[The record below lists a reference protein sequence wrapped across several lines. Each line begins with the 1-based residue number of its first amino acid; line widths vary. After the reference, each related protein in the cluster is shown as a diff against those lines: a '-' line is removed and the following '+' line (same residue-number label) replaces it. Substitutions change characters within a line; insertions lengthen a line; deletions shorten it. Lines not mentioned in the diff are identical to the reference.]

1 MYKRNKKLACTIALT
16 IIMSINTVYNS
27 GIIVYASQNN
37 NLSLEFAIEKN
48 IRNINIISDT
58 EITVQ
63 DAKKWAKNNGATETF
78 VNLADLYWK
87 YSKSNGN
94 VNPALA
100 YVQAAHETGFGRFGG
115 VLDESYYNPCGM
127 KNTNAGINDDT
138 IKEAHKK
145 FDSWEHGV
153 LAHLDHLALYAGSNG
168 YPKKNIEQSYV
179 EDGLDNESTYDPRHF
194 AYLAGSAKTA
204 LDLSG
209 SWAAGNYGEKLIRFY
224 NELIKVN
231 EQSRRGWYHDD
242 NYNWYY
248 YNEDGELHK
257 GWLILPAG
265 KYYLGSDGVMKKGWY
280 EESGKKYYFNEY
292 GAAVVGQTIEIDGK
306 EYKFDK
312 DGVLIKSIIT
322 GWYHDDNYNWYYY
335 NEDGELH
342 KGWLILPE
350 GKYYLGSDGVMK
362 KGWYE
367 ESGKKYYFN
376 EYGAAVVGQTI
387 EIDGKEYKF
396 DKDGVLIKSII
407 TGWYHDDNYNWYY
420 YNEDGELHKGWLILP
435 EGKYYLGSDGVM
447 KKGWY
452 EESGKKYYFNEYGA
466 AVVGQTIEID
476 GKEYK
481 FDKDGVLIKSIITG
495 WYHDDNYN
503 WYYYNEDGELH
514 KGWLILPEGKY
525 YLGSDGVMK
534 KGWYE
539 ESGKKYYFNE
549 YGAAVVGQT
558 IEIDGKEYKFDK
570 DGVLI
575 KSIITGWYHD
585 DNYNWYYYNEDG
597 ELHKGWLILPEG
609 KYYLGSD
616 GVMKKG
622 WYEESG
628 KKYYFNEYG
637 AAVVGQTI
645 EIDGEQYT
653 FDKNGV
659 LQIRVGW
666 FQDRDKWY
674 YYDENG
680 KLHKGWLTLLEDKFY
695 FDENGEMQTYWK
707 QIQGKWYYF
716 GADGKQVKG
725 WLKSNDIRYYF
736 KEDGSAAVGWNNIDG
751 YDYFFYE
758 GCNMAQLEFV
768 GNTYVGLNG
777 VAKYPDK
784 GDKYRIVIDPGH
796 YNQGDKG
803 TVKTHDGITYEEGV
817 INMQVAEI
825 LKTKLEE
832 QGYEVLL
839 TRTANDYGLKDTL
852 ENRVVLANNNNADL
866 FISIHQDSFTDPSAN
881 GMTIFYDTYR
891 PNIDNIGVKVDASG
905 NKYDE
910 SPSRAA
916 KISKDFAINLTK
928 SLPNSLNIR
937 NRGAKYA
944 NWYVTRNTLMPSLLI
959 ECGFLSNP
967 TEAKKISDKSH
978 QSKMASLLVENI
990 NTLFRK

>member
-1 MYKRNKKLACTIALT
+1 MNKRNKKLVCTVSLAIV
-16 IIMSINTVYNS
+16 MSINTVCNT
-27 GIIVYASQNN
+27 GMIVYANQNN
-37 NLSLEFAIEKN
+37 NSSLEFAVEKN
-48 IRNINIISDT
+48 IKNINIISDT
-58 EITVQ
+58 DITVQ

-87 YSKSNGN
+87 HSKSNGN

-138 IKEAHKK
+138 IKEAHKR

-179 EDGLDNESTYDPRHF
+179 EEGLDKQSTYDPRHF

-231 EQSRRGWYHDD
+231 EQNRRGWYHDS

-248 YNEDGELHK
+248 YNENGELYR
-257 GWLILPAG
+257 GWLILPEG
-265 KYYLGSDGVMKKGWY
+265 KYYLGSDGIMKKGWY

-312 DGVLIKSIIT
+312 DGVLIKNIIT

-335 NEDGELH
+335 NEDGKLH

-350 GKYYLGSDGVMK
+350 GKYYLGLDGIMK

-396 DKDGVLIKSII
+396 DKDGVLIKNII

-420 YNEDGELHKGWLILP
+420 YNEDGKLHKGWLILP
-435 EGKYYLGSDGVM
+435 EGKYYLGSDGIM

-466 AVVGQTIEID
+466 AIVGQT
-476 GKEYK
+476 
-481 FDKDGVLIKSIITG
+481 VIIS
-495 WYHDDNYN
+495 
-503 WYYYNEDGELH
+503 GE
-514 KGWLILPEGKY
+514 E
-525 YLGSDGVMK
+525 
-534 KGWYE
+534 
-539 ESGKKYYFNE
+539 
-549 YGAAVVGQT
+549 
-558 IEIDGKEYKFDK
+558 
-570 DGVLI
+570 
-575 KSIITGWYHD
+575 
-585 DNYNWYYYNEDG
+585 
-597 ELHKGWLILPEG
+597 
-609 KYYLGSD
+609 
-616 GVMKKG
+616 
-622 WYEESG
+622 
-628 KKYYFNEYG
+628 
-637 AAVVGQTI
+637 
-645 EIDGEQYT
+645 YT

-666 FQDRDKWY
+666 FKDKDKDKWY

-680 KLHKGWLTLLEDKFY
+680 KIHKGWLNLLEGKFY

-707 QIQGKWYYF
+707 QIQDKWYYF
-716 GADGKQVKG
+716 GPDGKQVKG

-736 KEDGSAAVGWNNIDG
+736 KEDGSAAIGWNNIDG
-751 YDYFFYE
+751 NDYYFYE
-758 GCNMAQLEFV
+758 GCNMAQLEFI
-768 GNTYVGLNG
+768 GNTYVGVNG
-777 VAKYPDK
+777 VAKYPSK

-803 TVKTHDGITYEEGV
+803 TVQTHDGITYEEGV

-839 TRTANDYGLKDTL
+839 TRTADDYGLKDTL
-852 ENRVVLANNNNADL
+852 ENRVVFANNNNADL

-891 PNIDNIGVKVDASG
+891 PNVDNIGVKVDSSG

-916 KISKDFAINLTK
+916 KLSKDLAIALTK
-928 SLPNSLNIR
+928 SLPDSLNIR
-937 NRGAKYA
+937 NRGSKYA
-944 NWYVTRNTLMPSLLI
+944 NWYVTRNTIMPSLLI

>member
-265 KYYLGSDGVMKKGWY
+265 KYYLGLDGVMKKGWY

-342 KGWLILPE
+342 KGWLILP
-350 GKYYLGSDGVMK
+350 
-362 KGWYE
+362 
-367 ESGKKYYFN
+367 
-376 EYGAAVVGQTI
+376 A
-387 EIDGKEYKF
+387 
-396 DKDGVLIKSII
+396 
-407 TGWYHDDNYNWYY
+407 
-420 YNEDGELHKGWLILP
+420 
-435 EGKYYLGSDGVM
+435 
-447 KKGWY
+447 
-452 EESGKKYYFNEYGA
+452 
-466 AVVGQTIEID
+466 
-476 GKEYK
+476 
-481 FDKDGVLIKSIITG
+481 
-495 WYHDDNYN
+495 
-503 WYYYNEDGELH
+503 
-514 KGWLILPEGKY
+514 
-525 YLGSDGVMK
+525 
-534 KGWYE
+534 
-539 ESGKKYYFNE
+539 
-549 YGAAVVGQT
+549 
-558 IEIDGKEYKFDK
+558 
-570 DGVLI
+570 
-575 KSIITGWYHD
+575 
-585 DNYNWYYYNEDG
+585 
-597 ELHKGWLILPEG
+597 G

>member
-1 MYKRNKKLACTIALT
+1 
-16 IIMSINTVYNS
+16 
-27 GIIVYASQNN
+27 
-37 NLSLEFAIEKN
+37 
-48 IRNINIISDT
+48 
-58 EITVQ
+58 
-63 DAKKWAKNNGATETF
+63 
-78 VNLADLYWK
+78 
-87 YSKSNGN
+87 
-94 VNPALA
+94 
-100 YVQAAHETGFGRFGG
+100 
-115 VLDESYYNPCGM
+115 
-127 KNTNAGINDDT
+127 
-138 IKEAHKK
+138 
-145 FDSWEHGV
+145 
-153 LAHLDHLALYAGSNG
+153 
-168 YPKKNIEQSYV
+168 
-179 EDGLDNESTYDPRHF
+179 
-194 AYLAGSAKTA
+194 
-204 LDLSG
+204 
-209 SWAAGNYGEKLIRFY
+209 
-224 NELIKVN
+224 
-231 EQSRRGWYHDD
+231 
-242 NYNWYY
+242 
-248 YNEDGELHK
+248 
-257 GWLILPAG
+257 
-265 KYYLGSDGVMKKGWY
+265 
-280 EESGKKYYFNEY
+280 
-292 GAAVVGQTIEIDGK
+292 
-306 EYKFDK
+306 
-312 DGVLIKSIIT
+312 
-322 GWYHDDNYNWYYY
+322 
-335 NEDGELH
+335 
-342 KGWLILPE
+342 
-350 GKYYLGSDGVMK
+350 
-362 KGWYE
+362 
-367 ESGKKYYFN
+367 
-376 EYGAAVVGQTI
+376 
-387 EIDGKEYKF
+387 
-396 DKDGVLIKSII
+396 
-407 TGWYHDDNYNWYY
+407 
-420 YNEDGELHKGWLILP
+420 
-435 EGKYYLGSDGVM
+435 
-447 KKGWY
+447 
-452 EESGKKYYFNEYGA
+452 
-466 AVVGQTIEID
+466 
-476 GKEYK
+476 
-481 FDKDGVLIKSIITG
+481 
-495 WYHDDNYN
+495 
-503 WYYYNEDGELH
+503 
-514 KGWLILPEGKY
+514 
-525 YLGSDGVMK
+525 MK

>member
-179 EDGLDNESTYDPRHF
+179 EDGLDNESTYDSRHF

-257 GWLILPAG
+257 GWLILPA
-265 KYYLGSDGVMKKGWY
+265 
-280 EESGKKYYFNEY
+280 
-292 GAAVVGQTIEIDGK
+292 
-306 EYKFDK
+306 
-312 DGVLIKSIIT
+312 
-322 GWYHDDNYNWYYY
+322 
-335 NEDGELH
+335 
-342 KGWLILPE
+342 
-350 GKYYLGSDGVMK
+350 
-362 KGWYE
+362 
-367 ESGKKYYFN
+367 
-376 EYGAAVVGQTI
+376 
-387 EIDGKEYKF
+387 
-396 DKDGVLIKSII
+396 
-407 TGWYHDDNYNWYY
+407 
-420 YNEDGELHKGWLILP
+420 
-435 EGKYYLGSDGVM
+435 
-447 KKGWY
+447 
-452 EESGKKYYFNEYGA
+452 
-466 AVVGQTIEID
+466 
-476 GKEYK
+476 
-481 FDKDGVLIKSIITG
+481 
-495 WYHDDNYN
+495 
-503 WYYYNEDGELH
+503 
-514 KGWLILPEGKY
+514 GKY

>member
-37 NLSLEFAIEKN
+37 NSSLEFAIEKN
-48 IRNINIISDT
+48 IKNINIISDT
-58 EITVQ
+58 EVTVQ

-138 IKEAHKK
+138 IKEAHKR

-153 LAHLDHLALYAGSNG
+153 LAHLDHLALYAGSSG

-248 YNEDGELHK
+248 YNE
-257 GWLILPAG
+257 
-265 KYYLGSDGVMKKGWY
+265 
-280 EESGKKYYFNEY
+280 N
-292 GAAVVGQTIEIDGK
+292 
-306 EYKFDK
+306 
-312 DGVLIKSIIT
+312 
-322 GWYHDDNYNWYYY
+322 
-335 NEDGELH
+335 GELH

-420 YNEDGELHKGWLILP
+420 YNENGELHKGWLILP

-503 WYYYNEDGELH
+503 WYYYNENGELH

-585 DNYNWYYYNEDG
+585 DNYNWYYYNENG

-645 EIDGEQYT
+645 EIDGEEYT

-803 TVKTHDGITYEEGV
+803 TVQTHDGITYEEGV

>member
-179 EDGLDNESTYDPRHF
+179 EDGLDNESTYDSRHF

-231 EQSRRGWYHDD
+231 EQSRR
-242 NYNWYY
+242 
-248 YNEDGELHK
+248 
-257 GWLILPAG
+257 
-265 KYYLGSDGVMKKGWY
+265 
-280 EESGKKYYFNEY
+280 
-292 GAAVVGQTIEIDGK
+292 
-306 EYKFDK
+306 
-312 DGVLIKSIIT
+312 
-322 GWYHDDNYNWYYY
+322 
-335 NEDGELH
+335 
-342 KGWLILPE
+342 
-350 GKYYLGSDGVMK
+350 
-362 KGWYE
+362 
-367 ESGKKYYFN
+367 
-376 EYGAAVVGQTI
+376 
-387 EIDGKEYKF
+387 
-396 DKDGVLIKSII
+396 
-407 TGWYHDDNYNWYY
+407 
-420 YNEDGELHKGWLILP
+420 
-435 EGKYYLGSDGVM
+435 
-447 KKGWY
+447 
-452 EESGKKYYFNEYGA
+452 
-466 AVVGQTIEID
+466 
-476 GKEYK
+476 
-481 FDKDGVLIKSIITG
+481 
-495 WYHDDNYN
+495 
-503 WYYYNEDGELH
+503 
-514 KGWLILPEGKY
+514 
-525 YLGSDGVMK
+525 
-534 KGWYE
+534 
-539 ESGKKYYFNE
+539 
-549 YGAAVVGQT
+549 
-558 IEIDGKEYKFDK
+558 
-570 DGVLI
+570 
-575 KSIITGWYHD
+575 GWYHD

>member
-1 MYKRNKKLACTIALT
+1 MNKRNKKLVCTVSLAIV
-16 IIMSINTVYNS
+16 MSINTVCNT
-27 GIIVYASQNN
+27 GMIVYANQNN
-37 NLSLEFAIEKN
+37 NSSLEFAVEKN
-48 IRNINIISDT
+48 IKNINIISDT
-58 EITVQ
+58 DITVQ

-87 YSKSNGN
+87 HSKSNGN

-138 IKEAHKK
+138 IKEAHKR

-179 EDGLDNESTYDPRHF
+179 EEGLDKQSTYDPRHF

-231 EQSRRGWYHDD
+231 EQNRRGWYHDS

-248 YNEDGELHK
+248 YNENGELYR
-257 GWLILPAG
+257 GWLILPEG
-265 KYYLGSDGVMKKGWY
+265 KYYLGSDGIMKKGWY

-292 GAAVVGQTIEIDGK
+292 GAAIVGQT
-306 EYKFDK
+306 
-312 DGVLIKSIIT
+312 VIIS
-322 GWYHDDNYNWYYY
+322 
-335 NEDGELH
+335 GE
-342 KGWLILPE
+342 E
-350 GKYYLGSDGVMK
+350 
-362 KGWYE
+362 
-367 ESGKKYYFN
+367 
-376 EYGAAVVGQTI
+376 
-387 EIDGKEYKF
+387 
-396 DKDGVLIKSII
+396 
-407 TGWYHDDNYNWYY
+407 
-420 YNEDGELHKGWLILP
+420 
-435 EGKYYLGSDGVM
+435 
-447 KKGWY
+447 
-452 EESGKKYYFNEYGA
+452 
-466 AVVGQTIEID
+466 
-476 GKEYK
+476 
-481 FDKDGVLIKSIITG
+481 
-495 WYHDDNYN
+495 
-503 WYYYNEDGELH
+503 
-514 KGWLILPEGKY
+514 
-525 YLGSDGVMK
+525 
-534 KGWYE
+534 
-539 ESGKKYYFNE
+539 
-549 YGAAVVGQT
+549 
-558 IEIDGKEYKFDK
+558 
-570 DGVLI
+570 
-575 KSIITGWYHD
+575 
-585 DNYNWYYYNEDG
+585 
-597 ELHKGWLILPEG
+597 
-609 KYYLGSD
+609 
-616 GVMKKG
+616 
-622 WYEESG
+622 
-628 KKYYFNEYG
+628 
-637 AAVVGQTI
+637 
-645 EIDGEQYT
+645 YT

-666 FQDRDKWY
+666 FKDKDKWY

-680 KLHKGWLTLLEDKFY
+680 KIHKGWLNLLEGKFY

-707 QIQGKWYYF
+707 QIQDKWYYF
-716 GADGKQVKG
+716 GPDGKQVKG

-736 KEDGSAAVGWNNIDG
+736 KEDGSAAIGWNNIDG
-751 YDYFFYE
+751 NDYYFYE
-758 GCNMAQLEFV
+758 GCNMAQLEFI
-768 GNTYVGLNG
+768 GNTYVGVNG
-777 VAKYPDK
+777 VAKYPSK

-803 TVKTHDGITYEEGV
+803 TVQTHDGITYEEGV

-839 TRTANDYGLKDTL
+839 TRTADDYGLKDTL
-852 ENRVVLANNNNADL
+852 ENRVVFANNNNADL

-891 PNIDNIGVKVDASG
+891 PNVDNIGVKVDSSG

-916 KISKDFAINLTK
+916 KLSKDLAIALTK
-928 SLPNSLNIR
+928 SLPDSLNIR
-937 NRGAKYA
+937 NRGSKYA
-944 NWYVTRNTLMPSLLI
+944 NWYVTRNTIMPSLLI

>member
-1 MYKRNKKLACTIALT
+1 MNKRNKKLVCTVSLAIV
-16 IIMSINTVYNS
+16 MSINTVCNT
-27 GIIVYASQNN
+27 GMIVYANQNN
-37 NLSLEFAIEKN
+37 NSSLEFAVEKN
-48 IRNINIISDT
+48 IKNINIISDT
-58 EITVQ
+58 DITVQ

-87 YSKSNGN
+87 HSKSNGN

-138 IKEAHKK
+138 IKEAHKR

-179 EDGLDNESTYDPRHF
+179 EEGLDKQSTYDPRHF

-231 EQSRRGWYHDD
+231 EQNRRGWYHDS

-248 YNEDGELHK
+248 YNENGELYR
-257 GWLILPAG
+257 GWLILPEG
-265 KYYLGSDGVMKKGWY
+265 KYYLGSDGIMKKGWY

-312 DGVLIKSIIT
+312 DGVLIKNIIT

-335 NEDGELH
+335 NEDGKLH

-350 GKYYLGSDGVMK
+350 GKYYLGSDGIMK

-376 EYGAAVVGQTI
+376 EYGAAIVGQT
-387 EIDGKEYKF
+387 
-396 DKDGVLIKSII
+396 VII
-407 TGWYHDDNYNWYY
+407 S
-420 YNEDGELHKGWLILP
+420 GE
-435 EGKYYLGSDGVM
+435 E
-447 KKGWY
+447 
-452 EESGKKYYFNEYGA
+452 
-466 AVVGQTIEID
+466 
-476 GKEYK
+476 
-481 FDKDGVLIKSIITG
+481 
-495 WYHDDNYN
+495 
-503 WYYYNEDGELH
+503 
-514 KGWLILPEGKY
+514 
-525 YLGSDGVMK
+525 
-534 KGWYE
+534 
-539 ESGKKYYFNE
+539 
-549 YGAAVVGQT
+549 
-558 IEIDGKEYKFDK
+558 
-570 DGVLI
+570 
-575 KSIITGWYHD
+575 
-585 DNYNWYYYNEDG
+585 
-597 ELHKGWLILPEG
+597 
-609 KYYLGSD
+609 
-616 GVMKKG
+616 
-622 WYEESG
+622 
-628 KKYYFNEYG
+628 
-637 AAVVGQTI
+637 
-645 EIDGEQYT
+645 YT

-666 FQDRDKWY
+666 FKDKDKDKWY

-680 KLHKGWLTLLEDKFY
+680 KIHKGWLNLLEGKFY

-707 QIQGKWYYF
+707 QIQDKWYYF
-716 GADGKQVKG
+716 GPDGKQVKG

-736 KEDGSAAVGWNNIDG
+736 KEDGSAAIGWNNIDG
-751 YDYFFYE
+751 NDYYFYE
-758 GCNMAQLEFV
+758 GCNMAQLEFI
-768 GNTYVGLNG
+768 GNTYVGVNG
-777 VAKYPDK
+777 VAKYPSK

-803 TVKTHDGITYEEGV
+803 TVQTHDGITYEEGV

-839 TRTANDYGLKDTL
+839 TRTADDYGLKDTL
-852 ENRVVLANNNNADL
+852 ENRVVFANNNNADL

-891 PNIDNIGVKVDASG
+891 PNVDNIGVKVDSSG

-916 KISKDFAINLTK
+916 KLSKDLAIALTK
-928 SLPNSLNIR
+928 SLPDSLNIR
-937 NRGAKYA
+937 NRGSKYA
-944 NWYVTRNTLMPSLLI
+944 NWYVTRNTIMPSLLI

>member
-1 MYKRNKKLACTIALT
+1 MNKRNKKLVCTVSLAIV
-16 IIMSINTVYNS
+16 MSINTVCNT
-27 GIIVYASQNN
+27 GMIVYANQNN
-37 NLSLEFAIEKN
+37 NSSLEFAVEKN
-48 IRNINIISDT
+48 IKNINIISDT
-58 EITVQ
+58 DITVQ

-87 YSKSNGN
+87 HSKSNGN

-138 IKEAHKK
+138 IKEAHKR

-179 EDGLDNESTYDPRHF
+179 EEGLDKQSTYDPRHF

-231 EQSRRGWYHDD
+231 EQNRRGWYHDS

-248 YNEDGELHK
+248 YNENGELYR
-257 GWLILPAG
+257 GWLILPEG
-265 KYYLGSDGVMKKGWY
+265 KYYLGSDGIMKKGWY

-312 DGVLIKSIIT
+312 DGVLIKNIIT

-335 NEDGELH
+335 NEDGKLH

-350 GKYYLGSDGVMK
+350 GKYYLGLDGIMK

-376 EYGAAVVGQTI
+376 EYGAAIVGQT
-387 EIDGKEYKF
+387 
-396 DKDGVLIKSII
+396 VII
-407 TGWYHDDNYNWYY
+407 S
-420 YNEDGELHKGWLILP
+420 GE
-435 EGKYYLGSDGVM
+435 E
-447 KKGWY
+447 
-452 EESGKKYYFNEYGA
+452 
-466 AVVGQTIEID
+466 
-476 GKEYK
+476 
-481 FDKDGVLIKSIITG
+481 
-495 WYHDDNYN
+495 
-503 WYYYNEDGELH
+503 
-514 KGWLILPEGKY
+514 
-525 YLGSDGVMK
+525 
-534 KGWYE
+534 
-539 ESGKKYYFNE
+539 
-549 YGAAVVGQT
+549 
-558 IEIDGKEYKFDK
+558 
-570 DGVLI
+570 
-575 KSIITGWYHD
+575 
-585 DNYNWYYYNEDG
+585 
-597 ELHKGWLILPEG
+597 
-609 KYYLGSD
+609 
-616 GVMKKG
+616 
-622 WYEESG
+622 
-628 KKYYFNEYG
+628 
-637 AAVVGQTI
+637 
-645 EIDGEQYT
+645 YT

-666 FQDRDKWY
+666 FKDKDKDKWY

-680 KLHKGWLTLLEDKFY
+680 KIHKGWLNLLEGKFY

-707 QIQGKWYYF
+707 QIQDKWYYF
-716 GADGKQVKG
+716 GPDGKQVKG

-736 KEDGSAAVGWNNIDG
+736 KEDGSAAIGWNNIDG
-751 YDYFFYE
+751 NDYYFYE
-758 GCNMAQLEFV
+758 GCNMAQLEFI
-768 GNTYVGLNG
+768 GNTYVGVNG
-777 VAKYPDK
+777 VAKYPSK

-803 TVKTHDGITYEEGV
+803 TVQTHDGITYEEGV

-839 TRTANDYGLKDTL
+839 TRTADDYGLKDTL
-852 ENRVVLANNNNADL
+852 ENRVVFANNNNADL

-891 PNIDNIGVKVDASG
+891 PNVDNIGVKVDSSG

-916 KISKDFAINLTK
+916 KLSKDLAIALTK
-928 SLPNSLNIR
+928 SLPDSLNIR
-937 NRGAKYA
+937 NRGSKYA
-944 NWYVTRNTLMPSLLI
+944 NWYVTRNTIMPSLLI

>member
-179 EDGLDNESTYDPRHF
+179 EEGLDNESTYDPRHF

-342 KGWLILPE
+342 KGWLILPA

-435 EGKYYLGSDGVM
+435 AGKYYLGSDGVM

-514 KGWLILPEGKY
+514 KGWLILP
-525 YLGSDGVMK
+525 
-534 KGWYE
+534 
-539 ESGKKYYFNE
+539 
-549 YGAAVVGQT
+549 A
-558 IEIDGKEYKFDK
+558 
-570 DGVLI
+570 
-575 KSIITGWYHD
+575 
-585 DNYNWYYYNEDG
+585 
-597 ELHKGWLILPEG
+597 G

>member
-1 MYKRNKKLACTIALT
+1 
-16 IIMSINTVYNS
+16 
-27 GIIVYASQNN
+27 
-37 NLSLEFAIEKN
+37 
-48 IRNINIISDT
+48 
-58 EITVQ
+58 
-63 DAKKWAKNNGATETF
+63 
-78 VNLADLYWK
+78 
-87 YSKSNGN
+87 
-94 VNPALA
+94 
-100 YVQAAHETGFGRFGG
+100 
-115 VLDESYYNPCGM
+115 
-127 KNTNAGINDDT
+127 
-138 IKEAHKK
+138 
-145 FDSWEHGV
+145 
-153 LAHLDHLALYAGSNG
+153 
-168 YPKKNIEQSYV
+168 
-179 EDGLDNESTYDPRHF
+179 
-194 AYLAGSAKTA
+194 
-204 LDLSG
+204 
-209 SWAAGNYGEKLIRFY
+209 
-224 NELIKVN
+224 
-231 EQSRRGWYHDD
+231 HDD

-257 GWLILPAG
+257 GWLILPA
-265 KYYLGSDGVMKKGWY
+265 
-280 EESGKKYYFNEY
+280 
-292 GAAVVGQTIEIDGK
+292 
-306 EYKFDK
+306 
-312 DGVLIKSIIT
+312 
-322 GWYHDDNYNWYYY
+322 
-335 NEDGELH
+335 
-342 KGWLILPE
+342 
-350 GKYYLGSDGVMK
+350 
-362 KGWYE
+362 
-367 ESGKKYYFN
+367 
-376 EYGAAVVGQTI
+376 
-387 EIDGKEYKF
+387 
-396 DKDGVLIKSII
+396 
-407 TGWYHDDNYNWYY
+407 
-420 YNEDGELHKGWLILP
+420 
-435 EGKYYLGSDGVM
+435 
-447 KKGWY
+447 
-452 EESGKKYYFNEYGA
+452 
-466 AVVGQTIEID
+466 
-476 GKEYK
+476 
-481 FDKDGVLIKSIITG
+481 
-495 WYHDDNYN
+495 
-503 WYYYNEDGELH
+503 
-514 KGWLILPEGKY
+514 
-525 YLGSDGVMK
+525 
-534 KGWYE
+534 
-539 ESGKKYYFNE
+539 
-549 YGAAVVGQT
+549 
-558 IEIDGKEYKFDK
+558 
-570 DGVLI
+570 
-575 KSIITGWYHD
+575 
-585 DNYNWYYYNEDG
+585 
-597 ELHKGWLILPEG
+597 G

-695 FDENGEMQTYWK
+695 FNENGEMQTYWK

-716 GADGKQVKG
+716 GANGKQVKG

>member
-1 MYKRNKKLACTIALT
+1 MNKRNKKLVCTVSLAIV
-16 IIMSINTVYNS
+16 MSINTVCNT
-27 GIIVYASQNN
+27 GMIVYANQNN
-37 NLSLEFAIEKN
+37 NSSLEFAVEKN
-48 IRNINIISDT
+48 IKNINIISDT
-58 EITVQ
+58 DITVQ

-87 YSKSNGN
+87 HSKSNGN

-138 IKEAHKK
+138 IKEAHKR

-179 EDGLDNESTYDPRHF
+179 EEGLDKQSTYDPRHF

-231 EQSRRGWYHDD
+231 EQNRRGWYHDS

-248 YNEDGELHK
+248 YNENGELYR
-257 GWLILPAG
+257 GWLILPEG
-265 KYYLGSDGVMKKGWY
+265 KYYLGSDGIMKKGWY

-292 GAAVVGQTIEIDGK
+292 GAAIVGQT
-306 EYKFDK
+306 
-312 DGVLIKSIIT
+312 VIIS
-322 GWYHDDNYNWYYY
+322 
-335 NEDGELH
+335 GE
-342 KGWLILPE
+342 E
-350 GKYYLGSDGVMK
+350 
-362 KGWYE
+362 
-367 ESGKKYYFN
+367 
-376 EYGAAVVGQTI
+376 
-387 EIDGKEYKF
+387 
-396 DKDGVLIKSII
+396 
-407 TGWYHDDNYNWYY
+407 
-420 YNEDGELHKGWLILP
+420 
-435 EGKYYLGSDGVM
+435 
-447 KKGWY
+447 
-452 EESGKKYYFNEYGA
+452 
-466 AVVGQTIEID
+466 
-476 GKEYK
+476 
-481 FDKDGVLIKSIITG
+481 
-495 WYHDDNYN
+495 
-503 WYYYNEDGELH
+503 
-514 KGWLILPEGKY
+514 
-525 YLGSDGVMK
+525 
-534 KGWYE
+534 
-539 ESGKKYYFNE
+539 
-549 YGAAVVGQT
+549 
-558 IEIDGKEYKFDK
+558 
-570 DGVLI
+570 
-575 KSIITGWYHD
+575 
-585 DNYNWYYYNEDG
+585 
-597 ELHKGWLILPEG
+597 
-609 KYYLGSD
+609 
-616 GVMKKG
+616 
-622 WYEESG
+622 
-628 KKYYFNEYG
+628 
-637 AAVVGQTI
+637 
-645 EIDGEQYT
+645 YT

-666 FQDRDKWY
+666 FKDKDKDKWY

-680 KLHKGWLTLLEDKFY
+680 KIHKGWLNLLEGKFY

-707 QIQGKWYYF
+707 QIQDKWYYF
-716 GADGKQVKG
+716 GPDGKQVKG

-736 KEDGSAAVGWNNIDG
+736 KEDGSAAIGWNNIDG
-751 YDYFFYE
+751 NDYYFYE
-758 GCNMAQLEFV
+758 GCNMAQLEFI
-768 GNTYVGLNG
+768 GNTYVGVNG
-777 VAKYPDK
+777 VAKYPSK

-803 TVKTHDGITYEEGV
+803 TVQTHDGITYEEGV

-839 TRTANDYGLKDTL
+839 TRTADDYGLKDTL
-852 ENRVVLANNNNADL
+852 ENRVVFANNNNADL

-891 PNIDNIGVKVDASG
+891 PNVDNIGVKVDSSG

-916 KISKDFAINLTK
+916 KLSKDLAIALTK
-928 SLPNSLNIR
+928 SLPDSLNIR
-937 NRGAKYA
+937 NRGSKYA
-944 NWYVTRNTLMPSLLI
+944 NWYVTRNTIMPSLLI

>member
-1 MYKRNKKLACTIALT
+1 MNKRNKKLVCTVSLAIV
-16 IIMSINTVYNS
+16 MSINTVCNT
-27 GIIVYASQNN
+27 GMIVYANQNN
-37 NLSLEFAIEKN
+37 NSSLEFAVEKN
-48 IRNINIISDT
+48 IKNINIISDT
-58 EITVQ
+58 DITVQ

-87 YSKSNGN
+87 HSKSNGN

-138 IKEAHKK
+138 IKEAHKR

-179 EDGLDNESTYDPRHF
+179 EEGLDKQSTYDPRHF

-231 EQSRRGWYHDD
+231 EQNRRGWYHDS

-248 YNEDGELHK
+248 YNENGELYR
-257 GWLILPAG
+257 GWLILPEG
-265 KYYLGSDGVMKKGWY
+265 KYYLGSDGIMKKGWY

-312 DGVLIKSIIT
+312 DGVLIKNIIT

-335 NEDGELH
+335 NEDGKLH

-350 GKYYLGSDGVMK
+350 GKYYLGLDGIMK

-376 EYGAAVVGQTI
+376 KYGAAVVGQTI

-396 DKDGVLIKSII
+396 DKDGVLIKNII

-420 YNEDGELHKGWLILP
+420 YNEDGKLHKGWLILP
-435 EGKYYLGSDGVM
+435 EGKYYLGSDGIM

-466 AVVGQTIEID
+466 AIVGQT
-476 GKEYK
+476 
-481 FDKDGVLIKSIITG
+481 VIIS
-495 WYHDDNYN
+495 
-503 WYYYNEDGELH
+503 GE
-514 KGWLILPEGKY
+514 E
-525 YLGSDGVMK
+525 
-534 KGWYE
+534 
-539 ESGKKYYFNE
+539 
-549 YGAAVVGQT
+549 
-558 IEIDGKEYKFDK
+558 
-570 DGVLI
+570 
-575 KSIITGWYHD
+575 
-585 DNYNWYYYNEDG
+585 
-597 ELHKGWLILPEG
+597 
-609 KYYLGSD
+609 
-616 GVMKKG
+616 
-622 WYEESG
+622 
-628 KKYYFNEYG
+628 
-637 AAVVGQTI
+637 
-645 EIDGEQYT
+645 YT

-666 FQDRDKWY
+666 FKDKDKWY

-680 KLHKGWLTLLEDKFY
+680 KIHKGWLNLLEGKFY

-707 QIQGKWYYF
+707 QIQDKWYYF
-716 GADGKQVKG
+716 GPDGKQVKG

-736 KEDGSAAVGWNNIDG
+736 KEDGSAAIGWNNIDG
-751 YDYFFYE
+751 NDYYFYE
-758 GCNMAQLEFV
+758 GCNMAQLEFI
-768 GNTYVGLNG
+768 GNTYVGVNG
-777 VAKYPDK
+777 VAKYPSK

-803 TVKTHDGITYEEGV
+803 TVQTHDGITYEEGV

-839 TRTANDYGLKDTL
+839 TRTADDYGLKDTL
-852 ENRVVLANNNNADL
+852 ENRVVFANNNNADL

-891 PNIDNIGVKVDASG
+891 PNVDNIGVKVDSSG

-916 KISKDFAINLTK
+916 KLSKDLAIALTK
-928 SLPNSLNIR
+928 SLPDSLNIR
-937 NRGAKYA
+937 NRGSKYA
-944 NWYVTRNTLMPSLLI
+944 NWYVTRNTIMPSLLI

>member
-1 MYKRNKKLACTIALT
+1 MNKRNKKLVCTVSLAIV
-16 IIMSINTVYNS
+16 MSINTVCNT
-27 GIIVYASQNN
+27 GMIVYANQNN
-37 NLSLEFAIEKN
+37 NSSLEFAVEKN
-48 IRNINIISDT
+48 IKNINIISDT
-58 EITVQ
+58 DITVQ

-87 YSKSNGN
+87 HSKSNGN

-138 IKEAHKK
+138 IKEAHKR

-179 EDGLDNESTYDPRHF
+179 EEGLDKQSTYDPRHF

-231 EQSRRGWYHDD
+231 EQNRRGWYHDS

-248 YNEDGELHK
+248 YNENGELYR
-257 GWLILPAG
+257 GWLILPEG
-265 KYYLGSDGVMKKGWY
+265 KYYLGSDGIMKKGWY

-312 DGVLIKSIIT
+312 DGVLIKNIIT

-335 NEDGELH
+335 NEDGKLHKGWLILPEGKYYLGLDGIMKKGWYEESGKKYYFNKYGAAVAGQTIEIDGKEYKFDKDGVLIKNIITGWYHDDNYNWYYYNEDGKLH

-350 GKYYLGSDGVMK
+350 GKYYLGSDGIMK

-376 EYGAAVVGQTI
+376 EYGAAIVGQT
-387 EIDGKEYKF
+387 
-396 DKDGVLIKSII
+396 VII
-407 TGWYHDDNYNWYY
+407 S
-420 YNEDGELHKGWLILP
+420 GE
-435 EGKYYLGSDGVM
+435 E
-447 KKGWY
+447 
-452 EESGKKYYFNEYGA
+452 
-466 AVVGQTIEID
+466 
-476 GKEYK
+476 
-481 FDKDGVLIKSIITG
+481 
-495 WYHDDNYN
+495 
-503 WYYYNEDGELH
+503 
-514 KGWLILPEGKY
+514 
-525 YLGSDGVMK
+525 
-534 KGWYE
+534 
-539 ESGKKYYFNE
+539 
-549 YGAAVVGQT
+549 
-558 IEIDGKEYKFDK
+558 
-570 DGVLI
+570 
-575 KSIITGWYHD
+575 
-585 DNYNWYYYNEDG
+585 
-597 ELHKGWLILPEG
+597 
-609 KYYLGSD
+609 
-616 GVMKKG
+616 
-622 WYEESG
+622 
-628 KKYYFNEYG
+628 
-637 AAVVGQTI
+637 
-645 EIDGEQYT
+645 YT

-666 FQDRDKWY
+666 FKDKDKWY

-680 KLHKGWLTLLEDKFY
+680 KIHKGWLNLLEGKFY

-707 QIQGKWYYF
+707 QIQDKWYYF
-716 GADGKQVKG
+716 GPDGKQVKG

-736 KEDGSAAVGWNNIDG
+736 KEDGSAAIGWNNIDG
-751 YDYFFYE
+751 NDYYFYE
-758 GCNMAQLEFV
+758 GCNMAQLEFI
-768 GNTYVGLNG
+768 GNTYVGVNG
-777 VAKYPDK
+777 VAKYPSK

-803 TVKTHDGITYEEGV
+803 TVQTHDGITYEEGV

-839 TRTANDYGLKDTL
+839 TRTADDYGLKDTL
-852 ENRVVLANNNNADL
+852 ENRVVFANNNNADL

-891 PNIDNIGVKVDASG
+891 PNVDNIGVKVDSSG

-916 KISKDFAINLTK
+916 KLSKDLAIALTK
-928 SLPNSLNIR
+928 SLPDSLNIR
-937 NRGAKYA
+937 NRGSKYA
-944 NWYVTRNTLMPSLLI
+944 NWYVTRNTIMPSLLI

>member
-257 GWLILPAG
+257 GWLILPA
-265 KYYLGSDGVMKKGWY
+265 
-280 EESGKKYYFNEY
+280 
-292 GAAVVGQTIEIDGK
+292 
-306 EYKFDK
+306 
-312 DGVLIKSIIT
+312 
-322 GWYHDDNYNWYYY
+322 
-335 NEDGELH
+335 
-342 KGWLILPE
+342 

>member
-257 GWLILPAG
+257 GWLILPA
-265 KYYLGSDGVMKKGWY
+265 
-280 EESGKKYYFNEY
+280 
-292 GAAVVGQTIEIDGK
+292 
-306 EYKFDK
+306 
-312 DGVLIKSIIT
+312 
-322 GWYHDDNYNWYYY
+322 
-335 NEDGELH
+335 
-342 KGWLILPE
+342 
-350 GKYYLGSDGVMK
+350 
-362 KGWYE
+362 
-367 ESGKKYYFN
+367 
-376 EYGAAVVGQTI
+376 
-387 EIDGKEYKF
+387 
-396 DKDGVLIKSII
+396 
-407 TGWYHDDNYNWYY
+407 
-420 YNEDGELHKGWLILP
+420 
-435 EGKYYLGSDGVM
+435 
-447 KKGWY
+447 
-452 EESGKKYYFNEYGA
+452 
-466 AVVGQTIEID
+466 
-476 GKEYK
+476 
-481 FDKDGVLIKSIITG
+481 
-495 WYHDDNYN
+495 
-503 WYYYNEDGELH
+503 
-514 KGWLILPEGKY
+514 GKY

>member
-265 KYYLGSDGVMKKGWY
+265 KYYLG
-280 EESGKKYYFNEY
+280 
-292 GAAVVGQTIEIDGK
+292 
-306 EYKFDK
+306 
-312 DGVLIKSIIT
+312 L
-322 GWYHDDNYNWYYY
+322 
-335 NEDGELH
+335 
-342 KGWLILPE
+342 
-350 GKYYLGSDGVMK
+350 
-362 KGWYE
+362 
-367 ESGKKYYFN
+367 
-376 EYGAAVVGQTI
+376 
-387 EIDGKEYKF
+387 
-396 DKDGVLIKSII
+396 
-407 TGWYHDDNYNWYY
+407 
-420 YNEDGELHKGWLILP
+420 
-435 EGKYYLGSDGVM
+435 
-447 KKGWY
+447 
-452 EESGKKYYFNEYGA
+452 
-466 AVVGQTIEID
+466 
-476 GKEYK
+476 
-481 FDKDGVLIKSIITG
+481 
-495 WYHDDNYN
+495 
-503 WYYYNEDGELH
+503 
-514 KGWLILPEGKY
+514 
-525 YLGSDGVMK
+525 
-534 KGWYE
+534 
-539 ESGKKYYFNE
+539 
-549 YGAAVVGQT
+549 
-558 IEIDGKEYKFDK
+558 
-570 DGVLI
+570 
-575 KSIITGWYHD
+575 
-585 DNYNWYYYNEDG
+585 
-597 ELHKGWLILPEG
+597 
-609 KYYLGSD
+609 D

>member
-209 SWAAGNYGEKLIRFY
+209 SWTAGNYGEKLIRFY

-231 EQSRRGWYHDD
+231 EQSRR
-242 NYNWYY
+242 
-248 YNEDGELHK
+248 
-257 GWLILPAG
+257 
-265 KYYLGSDGVMKKGWY
+265 
-280 EESGKKYYFNEY
+280 
-292 GAAVVGQTIEIDGK
+292 
-306 EYKFDK
+306 
-312 DGVLIKSIIT
+312 

>member
-265 KYYLGSDGVMKKGWY
+265 KYYLGLDGVMKKGWY

-292 GAAVVGQTIEIDGK
+292 GAAEVGQTIEIDGK

-342 KGWLILPE
+342 KGWLILP
-350 GKYYLGSDGVMK
+350 
-362 KGWYE
+362 
-367 ESGKKYYFN
+367 
-376 EYGAAVVGQTI
+376 A
-387 EIDGKEYKF
+387 
-396 DKDGVLIKSII
+396 
-407 TGWYHDDNYNWYY
+407 
-420 YNEDGELHKGWLILP
+420 
-435 EGKYYLGSDGVM
+435 
-447 KKGWY
+447 
-452 EESGKKYYFNEYGA
+452 
-466 AVVGQTIEID
+466 
-476 GKEYK
+476 
-481 FDKDGVLIKSIITG
+481 
-495 WYHDDNYN
+495 
-503 WYYYNEDGELH
+503 
-514 KGWLILPEGKY
+514 
-525 YLGSDGVMK
+525 
-534 KGWYE
+534 
-539 ESGKKYYFNE
+539 
-549 YGAAVVGQT
+549 
-558 IEIDGKEYKFDK
+558 
-570 DGVLI
+570 
-575 KSIITGWYHD
+575 
-585 DNYNWYYYNEDG
+585 
-597 ELHKGWLILPEG
+597 G

-695 FDENGEMQTYWK
+695 FNENGEMQTYWK

-716 GADGKQVKG
+716 GANGKQVKG